1 MPASVPAMTLRA
13 TPVSVRLARILRLVV
28 HVVHGL
34 WVVHTRYASLPPGQQ
49 DEELRRWARE
59 LLAILRVEVRCHN
72 APESL
77 PERCLLVSNHVSW
90 LDIFAVYAVTP
101 GLFVAKAEIRDWPIV
116 GDLVRRVGT
125 LFIERGNRG
134 HVRRTNERMVA
145 ALETGRLVAVCPEGT
160 TTDGRSLRHFH
171 AALLQPAVDAR
182 ALVLPVAL
190 RFVDRDGA
198 QTDAPV
204 YVDDTSLLES
214 LWRIAAMPSMAVELR
229 FAPYVSAESLHRR
242 DLTQRVRGLIARELG
257 LPHGHTPSERSA
269 DPRAGPPSAGHPTR
283 TPYPAPADPG

>member
-1 MPASVPAMTLRA
+1 MPASVPAMTRRA
-13 TPVSVRLARILRLVV
+13 TPVPARLARILSLVA
-28 HVVHGL
+28 HVARGL
-34 WVVHTRYASLPPGQQ
+34 WVVHTRYASLPPDRQ
-49 DEELRRWARE
+49 DDELRRWSRA

-72 APESL
+72 APETL

-90 LDIFAVYAVTP
+90 LDIFAVYAVVP
-101 GLFVAKAEIRDWPIV
+101 GLFVAKSEIRDWPIV

-125 LFIERGNRG
+125 LFIERGNRR
-134 HVRRTNERMVA
+134 HARRTNERMVA
-145 ALETGRLVAVCPEGT
+145 ALATGRLVAVCPEGT

-171 AALLQPAVDAR
+171 AALLQPAIDAR

-204 YVDDTSLLES
+204 YVDDTSLAES
-214 LWRIAAMPSMAVELR
+214 LWRIAAMPGMAVELR
-229 FAPYVSAESLHRR
+229 FAPYVSAEGQHRR
-242 DLTQRVRGLIARELG
+242 ELTQRVHGLIARELG
-257 LPHGHTPSERSA
+257 LQHGHTPSGRSA
-269 DPRAGPPSAGHPTR
+269 DPRAGSPSAGHPTR

>member
-125 LFIERGNRG
+125 LFIERGNRR

-171 AALLQPAVDAR
+171 AALLQPAIDAR

-190 RFVDRDGA
+190 RFVDHDGA

-204 YVDDTSLLES
+204 YVDDTSLAES
-214 LWRIAAMPSMAVELR
+214 LWRIAAMPRMAVELR
-229 FAPYVSAESLHRR
+229 FAPCISTENQHRR
-242 DLTQRVRGLIARELG
+242 ELTRRVHGLIARALG
-257 LPHGHTPSERSA
+257 LSHGHTPSERST
-269 DPRAGPPSAGHPTR
+269 DLPGGPSAGSHRSHSPH
-283 TPYPAPADPG
+283 PAPADPG

>member
-1 MPASVPAMTLRA
+1 MPASVPAMTRRA
-13 TPVSVRLARILRLVV
+13 TSVPVRLARILRLVA
-28 HVVHGL
+28 HVARGL
-34 WVVHTRYASLPPGQQ
+34 WVVHTRYSALPAERQ
-49 DEELRRWARE
+49 DDELRRWGRE

-72 APESL
+72 APETL

-90 LDIFAVYAVTP
+90 LDIFAVYAVVP
-101 GLFVAKAEIRDWPIV
+101 GLFVAKSEIRDWPIV

-125 LFIERGNRG
+125 LFIERGNRR
-134 HVRRTNERMVA
+134 HARRTNERMVA

-171 AALLQPAVDAR
+171 AALLQPAIDAR

-204 YVDDTSLLES
+204 YVDDTSLVES
-214 LWRIAAMPSMAVELR
+214 LWRIAAMPAMAVELR
-229 FAPYVSAESLHRR
+229 FAPCVSTENQHRR
-242 DLTQRVRGLIARELG
+242 ELTQRVHGIIARELG
-257 LPHGHTPSERSA
+257 LPHAHTPPGRPA
-269 DPRAGPPSAGHPTR
+269 DPRAGSPSAGHPTR